1 MGMTYHVEIIE
12 LSDPT
17 DDGFLSQRLSG
28 AYPTLDA
35 ARAGA
40 HAYLGRRDANLGRV
54 TFRIVDENGD
64 PAETG
69 GG

>member
-1 MGMTYHVEIIE
+1 MEAERPAWHDMGMTYHVEIIE

-35 ARAGA
+35 ARAALMPILEG
-40 HAYLGRRDANLGRV
+40 
-54 TFRIVDENGD
+54 
-64 PAETG
+64 ETPISAG
-69 GG
+69 